1 MIQVTRLDN
10 SKIMVNVEKIQSL
23 QASPDTIIT
32 FTNDVRMIVRE
43 PVEELSEKIRD
54 YQRTIHNNILIDLNY
69 NDTPQ
74 ALN

>member
-10 SKIMVNVEKIQSL
+10 SKVMVNVEKIQYL

-32 FTNDVRMIVRE
+32 FINDVSMIVRE
-43 PVEELSEKIRD
+43 PLEELSEKIRE
-54 YQRTIHNNILIDLNY
+54 YQRAIHNNILIDLNY
-69 NDTPQ
+69 KDTPQ